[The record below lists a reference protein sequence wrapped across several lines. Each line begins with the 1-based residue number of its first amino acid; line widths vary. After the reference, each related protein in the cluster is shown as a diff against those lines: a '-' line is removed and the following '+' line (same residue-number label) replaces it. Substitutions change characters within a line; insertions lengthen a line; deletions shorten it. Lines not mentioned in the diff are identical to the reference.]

1 MDFIWWFAAIV
12 VMAVGLIGTVLPVVP
27 GTTIILAAAVG
38 HRLMVGAERGMS
50 WWAISLLVVLTLTSY
65 ALGVASGYMGAKYFG
80 ASRWGV
86 AGAVLGVIVGI
97 FTGFV
102 TLLVAPLIGAV
113 VGEVIAGKRLLK
125 AGKAGWGALLGNLAG
140 MISQLAIGLAMVI
153 IFLLNAASPG
163 R

>member
-38 HRLMVGAERGMS
+38 HRLMVGSERGMS
-50 WWAISLLVVLTLTSY
+50 WWALSLLVVLTLISY
-65 ALGVASGYMGAKYFG
+65 ALGFASGYMGAKYFG

-86 AGAVLGVIVGI
+86 FGAVLGVIVGI

-140 MISQLAIGLAMVI
+140 MISQLAIGLGMVI

-163 R
+163 Q